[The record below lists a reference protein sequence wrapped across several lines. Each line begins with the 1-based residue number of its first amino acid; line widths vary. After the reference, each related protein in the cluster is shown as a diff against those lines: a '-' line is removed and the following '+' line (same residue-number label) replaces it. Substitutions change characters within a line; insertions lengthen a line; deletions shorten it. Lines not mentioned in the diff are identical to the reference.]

1 MAQPSSVTPT
11 CGTKPPKARLSNESL
26 RQRLAQEG
34 ISRELKAQAE
44 RLVNEEIELEKQ
56 REEEERQG
64 VSGRPRRSDERR
76 RTKLQAR
83 RLRLLEGDDE
93 GVIEIL
99 KRDRR
104 IDHIRAGT
112 YLNPTISTCPH
123 GRRTSWERPRRPR
136 PSPQPLEQPEAP
148 TPSRPAVDCGPS
160 PLSRHLRLPH
170 GAPLWIS
177 QRW

>member
-1 MAQPSSVTPT
+1 MAQPSSETPT
-11 CGTKPPKARLSNESL
+11 CGTKPLKARLSTESL

-112 YLNPTISTCPH
+112 YLNPTISTLPA
-123 GRRTSWERPRRPR
+123 G
-136 PSPQPLEQPEAP
+136 EAYVSGTP
-148 TPSRPAVDCGPS
+148 TPSPRRLLSLRSNPKHPLPAARPSIAV
-160 PLSRHLRLPH
+160 RAH
-170 GAPLWIS
+170 
-177 QRW
+177 